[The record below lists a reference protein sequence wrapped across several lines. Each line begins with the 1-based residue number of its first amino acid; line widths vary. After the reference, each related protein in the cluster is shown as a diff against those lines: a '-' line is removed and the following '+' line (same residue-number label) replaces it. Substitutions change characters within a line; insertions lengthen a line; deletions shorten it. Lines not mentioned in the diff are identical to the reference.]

1 MNKTKL
7 SLVPIA
13 VILFSALT
21 FGQDEE
27 KIQKLYSDAIQ
38 EMGGDSY
45 LNVTDIVSEG
55 NLFFFSR
62 EGSSGLI
69 KYNDYSKLPDK
80 SRNEVGNRKKE
91 RDIVVF
97 DLGKNQGWIQD
108 GQKETRAA
116 TPDEMI
122 EFKNSVKHSLDN
134 ILRFRYKDPHNKLFY
149 MGPGEGADVQFDLV
163 KVLDE
168 ENDEVTV
175 YFDRMNKLP
184 AKVEYRSIGKH
195 EVRLRIVEEYSQWH
209 VTQGINT
216 PLRSDRYRNG
226 AKYSQQYIV
235 KITYNNNLPD
245 SLFGKPEP
253 QK

>member
-1 MNKTKL
+1 MMNAKL
-7 SLVPIA
+7 TTIPVAIL
-13 VILFSALT
+13 LFSALT

-27 KIQKLYSDAIQ
+27 RIQKLYNDAIQ
-38 EMGGDSY
+38 ALGGDAY
-45 LNVTDIVSEG
+45 LGVTDVATEG
-55 NLFFFSR
+55 NVFFFSR

-69 KYNDYSKLPDK
+69 KYNDYSKLPDRG
-80 SRNEVGNRKKE
+80 RNEIGNRKKG

-97 DLGKNQGWIQD
+97 NLAKNEGWIQE

-122 EFKNSVKHSLDN
+122 EFKNSLKHSLGY
-134 ILRFRYKDPHNKLFY
+134 ILRYRFKDPHNKLFY

-175 YFDRMNKLP
+175 YFDRMNRLP
-184 AKVEYRSIGKH
+184 AKIEYRTIGKN
-195 EVRLRIVEEYSQWH
+195 EVRLRIVEEFSQWH

-216 PLRSDRYRNG
+216 PLRSDTSRNG
-226 AKYSQQYIV
+226 VKYRQRYIV
-235 KITYNNNLPD
+235 KITYNGGIPD
-245 SLFGKPEP
+245 SMFEKPEP